1 MAKKETYQEYR
12 TRTQKEISEIQSKI
26 EDEELKKLQYE
37 HQMQRIQN
45 FTEYQENK
53 SRKARTHRLITRGVA
68 IESVCKDVELLD
80 EAEFYCLAENIF
92 RNPYLRDDI
101 ARMVAGRRKIT
112 DEKEQ
117 KLKSQ
122 IEDLKEAG
130 YWKSGGKG

>member
-12 TRTQKEISEIQSKI
+12 TRTQNEISEIQAQI

-45 FTEYQENK
+45 FTEYQVNK
-53 SRKARTHRLITRGVA
+53 GRKARTHRLITRGAA

-80 EAEFYCLAENIF
+80 ETEFYCLTEEIF
-92 RNPYLRDDI
+92 RNPYLRDAI
-101 ARMVAGRRKIT
+101 ARKVTGRRESADAK
-112 DEKEQ
+112 DR